1 MQRFSN
7 NMRDKRKSGFTLVE
21 LLVVIAIIALLVGI
35 LLPALSKARKNANQV
50 KCLTN
55 ARAIGQ
61 GFTQWGA
68 DNRDNYPLPTLIDR
82 TGDTEAINAGN
93 DQRDRTGAIYSILIF
108 QDILVPESMVS
119 PAEINGRIRSNESFE
134 FTSPNGAVNAR
145 RASWDPKFKGTPR
158 AEAQGVQGM
167 DPNVGHTSY
176 AHATPY
182 GARRSNW
189 KNTFSTSTPIVAN
202 RGPVYQDTQT
212 PEANQGWTQ
221 VGGAQGEA
229 STANLV
235 HGSFARW
242 RGNVVYADNS
252 GAFVN
257 DPDPSSAT
265 FNDTRGSNPIAQR
278 DNLFVDETNEGN
290 NLQANAR
297 RNAYLR
303 LFTRGASANDAQN
316 MANVLQP
323 GGQWAWA
330 DGVN

>member
-1 MQRFSN
+1 MQNTRN
-7 NMRDKRKSGFTLVE
+7 KRSGFTLVE

-61 GFTQWGA
+61 GFTQFGS

-82 TGDTEAINAGN
+82 VGDTETINTGN
-93 DQRDRTGAIYSILIF
+93 DRRDRTGAIYSILIF

-119 PAEINGRIRSNESFE
+119 PAEANGSIRVNEEYE
-134 FTSPNGAVNAR
+134 FTTPEGAQNPR
-145 RASWDPKFKGTPR
+145 RASWDPKFKGTPV
-158 AEAQGVQGM
+158 AEGSGIQGI
-167 DPNVGHTSY
+167 DPQVGHTSY

-182 GARRSNW
+182 GARRAQW
-189 KNTFSTSTPIVAN
+189 KNTFSTSVPIVAN
-202 RGPVYQDTQT
+202 RGPVFQDTQT
-212 PEANQGWTQ
+212 PDPQQGWQ
-221 VGGAQGEA
+221 QELNSQQGEA

-235 HGSFARW
+235 HGSFGTW

-252 GAFVN
+252 GGFEN
-257 DPDPSSAT
+257 DPDPASVT
-265 FNDTRGSNPIAQR
+265 FNDTTGSDPIAQR

-290 NLQANAR
+290 NLQDQAR

-303 LFTRGASANDAQN
+303 LYSQGASSSDIQN
-316 MANVLQP
+316 IGTVLDP
-323 GGQWAWA
+323 GSGFAWA
-330 DGVN
+330 DGV